1 MVYRLGV
8 AGMKVPGREIDQN
21 RAGIIYGIVAYTLWG
36 ILPLY
41 WKLLIAV
48 PPLEILAHRIFWSFF
63 FMVLLIAFTG
73 RWKAV
78 LAVFSSGR
86 KFLLMFL
93 CGFVISVNW
102 FTYIYAVN
110 TDHVIEAS
118 MGYFINPLVVVLLGV
133 TVFREKLSRWQLAAL
148 ILAATGV
155 IIMTAEYG
163 RVPWIALFL
172 AGTFA
177 FYGLAKKL
185 ARVDALTGLTLET
198 MAVMPIAIIYI
209 AYLET
214 GQVGALGTLPLS
226 SKVILAGAGIVT
238 ATPLLLF
245 ARGIE
250 KTTFSMMGFLQYIA
264 PSMTLFLGI
273 FIFREPFSLIDL
285 ISFCF
290 IWAALTIFTL
300 ANTGVLKESLN
311 RVPGEEN
318 EALKLRANRQ
328 R

>member
-1 MVYRLGV
+1 
-8 AGMKVPGREIDQN
+8 MKLPGREIDQN

-63 FMVLLIAFTG
+63 FMALLIILTG
-73 RWKAV
+73 SWKAT
-78 LAVFSSGR
+78 LAIFSSGR

-133 TVFREKLSRWQLAAL
+133 TVFRERLSRWQLAAL
-148 ILAATGV
+148 ILAAIGV
-155 IIMTAEYG
+155 IIMTVEYG

-198 MAVMPIAIIYI
+198 MVVMPIALIYI
-209 AYLET
+209 VYLEA
-214 GQVGALGTLPLS
+214 GQVGALGTVPLATRF
-226 SKVILAGAGIVT
+226 ILAGAGIVT

-264 PSMTLFLGI
+264 PTMTLFLGI

-290 IWAALTIFTL
+290 IWSALTIFTL
-300 ANTGVLKESLN
+300 ANVGVLKVPLN
-311 RVPGEEN
+311 QLPGEEG
-318 EALKLRANRQ
+318 ETGELRSNRQ
-328 R
+328 S